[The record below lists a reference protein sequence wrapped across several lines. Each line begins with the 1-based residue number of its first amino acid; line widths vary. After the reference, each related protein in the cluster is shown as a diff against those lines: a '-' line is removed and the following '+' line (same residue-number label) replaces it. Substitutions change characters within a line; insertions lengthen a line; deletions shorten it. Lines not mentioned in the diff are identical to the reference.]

1 MTSPRRIV
9 VAPDSFKGTISAAD
23 AAVAIAEGWVR
34 ASPADA
40 FVFRPMADGG
50 EGTLDAFEKAVPGA
64 QRMTVRVTG
73 PAGLPVTSSWLKL
86 PSTDEVPG
94 GTGVVELANT
104 SGIELLGDERRGAD
118 ASTLGFGQAIAAA
131 LTAGVSRLIVGIGS
145 SASTDGGVG
154 MLTALGARFLNDFG
168 ASVSPGATGLDEVA
182 SVDLTAL
189 RPLPAKGVQVL
200 SDVTNPLTGSAGA
213 AAVFGPQKGLN
224 DQQIA
229 RADAGLVRLAEV
241 LDAASLAER
250 PGAGAAGG
258 TGFGLLVWGAEL
270 VPGSAAIA
278 ELTGLADDIAAADV
292 VVTGEGRYDGQ
303 SEAGKAPAHVAQLA
317 REAGI
322 PVQLVAGVIDADA
335 SKFAAAASLTELAGS
350 SSEALADPAR
360 YLRDA
365 GEALA
370 G

>member
-9 VAPDSFKGTISAAD
+9 LAPDSFKGSISAAD

-34 ASPADA
+34 TSPADA

-64 QRMTVRVTG
+64 QRMAVRVTG
-73 PAGLPVTSSWLKL
+73 PAGAPITASWLKL
-86 PSTDEVPG
+86 PATDELPG

-104 SGIELLGDERRGAD
+104 SGIELLGEARRGSD

-131 LTAGVSRLIVGIGS
+131 LTAGVSRLILGIGS

-154 MLTALGARFLNDFG
+154 VLTALGARFVNDFG
-168 ASVSPGATGLDEVA
+168 ASVSPGATGLDEVDSA
-182 SVDLTAL
+182 ELTAL
-189 RPLPAKGVQVL
+189 RPLPAGGVQVL
-200 SDVTNPLTGSAGA
+200 SDVTNPLTGSDGA
-213 AAVFGPQKGLN
+213 AAVFGPQKGL
-224 DQQIA
+224 DDAQIA
-229 RADAGLVRLAEV
+229 RADAGLGHLAEV
-241 LDAASLAER
+241 LGATELAAR

-278 ELTGLADDIAAADV
+278 ELTGLAADIASADL

-317 REAGI
+317 RDAGV
-322 PVQLVAGVIDADA
+322 PVQLVAGAIDADA
-335 SKFAAAASLTELAGS
+335 SAFAAAASLTELAGS
-350 SSEALADPAR
+350 STAALADPAR

-365 GEALA
+365 GERLA

>member
-34 ASPADA
+34 TSPADR
-40 FVFRPMADGG
+40 FTLRPMADGG
-50 EGTLDAFEKAVPGA
+50 EGTLDAFEKAVPGS

-86 PSTDEVPG
+86 PATDELPG

-104 SGIELLGDERRGAD
+104 SGIELLGDERRGTD

-131 LTAGVSRLIVGIGS
+131 LTAGVSRIVVGIGS
-145 SASTDGGVG
+145 SSSTDGGIG
-154 MLTALGARFLNDFG
+154 MLTALGARFLNDFE
-168 ASVSPGATGLDEVA
+168 ASIAPGAVGLDEVH

-189 RPLPAKGVQVL
+189 KPLPAGGVTVL
-200 SDVTNPLTGSAGA
+200 SDVTNPLTGPEGA
-213 AAVFGPQKGLN
+213 ARIFGPQKGL
-224 DQQIA
+224 DDEQIA
-229 RADAGLVRLAEV
+229 RADAGLGRLAAA
-241 LDAASLAER
+241 LDAEDLAER

-278 ELTGLADDIAAADV
+278 DLTGLAGDIATADI

-317 REAGI
+317 RAAGV
-322 PVQLVAGVIDADA
+322 PVQIVAGAIDADT
-335 SKFAAAASLTELAGS
+335 SSFAGAASLTELAGS
-350 SSEALADPAR
+350 SEAALADPAR
-360 YLRDA
+360 WLRDA
-365 GEALA
+365 GERLA
-370 G
+370 R